1 MIKEKYTQLCLSTH
15 IREINTIVFTHTLPA
30 RQRNE
35 TEERKLKILKQE
47 NRHRIEKL
55 VDINNF
61 VFADPLLPFGTIRE
75 AKAHLGTFSFYQHA
89 KKPTRKNQKSLNL
102 SNPLLR
108 YTEMDFII

>member
-1 MIKEKYTQLCLSTH
+1 
-15 IREINTIVFTHTLPA
+15 VFQNAQRLIYSPLPA
-30 RQRNE
+30 RQRKKTGE
-35 TEERKLKILKQE
+35 HKLKLLKQE

-75 AKAHLGTFSFYQHA
+75 TNAHLGTFGFCQHA

-102 SNPLLR
+102 STPLLR
-108 YTEMDFII
+108 YAEMNFII